1 MRSGNRKVCI
11 KTNAQLLQKV
21 GLGAEYLHAV
31 SGDSQTQKTRRWA
44 GLSEL
49 LAADVAAVLLAA
61 QARYA
66 TSCSGTLHGK
76 GLVVRG

>member
-1 MRSGNRKVCI
+1 MRQAELPQNM
-11 KTNAQLLQKV
+11 AQTCHTPELEGTFTQFWGL
-21 GLGAEYLHAV
+21 LGA
-31 SGDSQTQKTRRWA
+31 QKTRQAA
-44 GLSEL
+44 GFSEL